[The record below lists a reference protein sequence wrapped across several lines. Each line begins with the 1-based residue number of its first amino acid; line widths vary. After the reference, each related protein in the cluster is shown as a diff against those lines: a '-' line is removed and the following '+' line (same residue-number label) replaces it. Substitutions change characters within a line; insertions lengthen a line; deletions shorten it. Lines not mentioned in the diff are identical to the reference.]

1 MMKGSLKM
9 NNSYNYSFLIDRKP
23 NLATQHI
30 AFEKR
35 PSEENSSLRS
45 PPNLAQENLNRT
57 TLSQEL

>member
-1 MMKGSLKM
+1 MKGSLKM
-9 NNSYNYSFLIDRKP
+9 NNSYNYSFLIDSKP

-30 AFEKR
+30 AFEKH
-35 PSEENSSLRS
+35 PPEENSSLRS